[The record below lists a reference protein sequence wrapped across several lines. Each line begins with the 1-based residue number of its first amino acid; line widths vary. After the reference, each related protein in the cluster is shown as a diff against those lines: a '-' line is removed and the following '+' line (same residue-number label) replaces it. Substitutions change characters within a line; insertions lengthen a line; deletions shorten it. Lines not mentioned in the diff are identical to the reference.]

1 MAGLPELKEDEPAA
15 GEAMDGVETATGEA
29 AGGGVAVGSGTATPV
44 QTALVPAATGG
55 KGKKKKGKK

>member
-1 MAGLPELKEDEPAA
+1 MAGLPELKEDAPTA

-29 AGGGVAVGSGTATPV
+29 VGGGVAVGSGTATPV
-44 QTALVPAATGG
+44 QTPSATGG